1 MGKYDEFDLDIK
13 EVKANSS
20 KGTARSTCILH
31 TIACKRSCQ
40 WQVLCIFK
48 YDRNDSNRL

>member
-20 KGTARSTCILH
+20 KGTARSTWGCVEKSIQISQFV
-31 TIACKRSCQ
+31 TN
-40 WQVLCIFK
+40 CIF
-48 YDRNDSNRL
+48 R